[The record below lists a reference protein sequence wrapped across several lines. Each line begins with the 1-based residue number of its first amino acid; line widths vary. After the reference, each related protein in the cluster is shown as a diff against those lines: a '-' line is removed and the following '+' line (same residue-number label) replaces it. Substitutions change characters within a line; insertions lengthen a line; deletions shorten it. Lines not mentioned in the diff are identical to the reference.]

1 LYYNLTEFEIKKF
14 PLNALYH
21 NQNETNQKSL
31 EVFMLTAYWYKI
43 SVEIKI
49 DIVIG
54 EYNVPTKQEIPYRF
68 THVLV

>member
-1 LYYNLTEFEIKKF
+1 
-14 PLNALYH
+14 LYH

-31 EVFMLTAYWYKI
+31 EVFMLTAYQYKL
-43 SVEIKI
+43 SVEIQI

-54 EYNVPTKQEIPYRF
+54 EYTVPTKQEIAYRF